1 MTTHRLIAAALA
13 AFILAGCA
21 SAPRGA
27 DYVPL
32 VDLRG
37 KDAAQLATDTA
48 ECQVYA
54 RQTMDAAEGA
64 VTGAIAGAIVG
75 ALLGAALAQHGYRND
90 WAAHGAAFGA
100 IGGGA
105 SGAVQA
111 NDTQES
117 ITKRCLAGR
126 GYSVLN

>member
-13 AFILAGCA
+13 ASIFAGCA

-27 DYVPL
+27 NYVPM

-37 KDAAQLATDTA
+37 KDAAQLAADTA
-48 ECQVYA
+48 ECQAYA
-54 RQTMDAAEGA
+54 AQAMDAAEGA
-64 VTGAIAGAIVG
+64 IAGAIAVAVVG
-75 ALLGAALAQHGYRND
+75 ALLGAALAPSGYRND
-90 WAAHGAAFGA
+90 WAATGAAFGA
-100 IGGGA
+100 VSGGA
-105 SGAVQA
+105 TGAVQA

>member
-13 AFILAGCA
+13 ASLLAGCA

-64 VTGAIAGAIVG
+64 ATAAIAGAIVG
-75 ALLGAALAQHGYRND
+75 ALIGAALGGNGYRNE
-90 WAAHGAAFGA
+90 WAAYGAAYGA
-100 IGGGA
+100 AGGA
-105 SGAVQA
+105 VTGAVQA